1 MTRHMRFRRRGRL
14 RGISVNA
21 LIPNALTVLGLCL
34 GLTAI
39 RFALLG
45 KWELSVAAIIA
56 AGIIDGLDGRVARI
70 LKASTEFGAQLDS
83 LSDFLC
89 FGVAPAIVLYLW
101 TLQEWRAVGWAM
113 ALLFAVCMALRL
125 ARFNASLGNTNRPAW
140 ASNFFSG
147 VPAPSAGGIVLLP
160 MMLSFEFGETFF
172 REAVVVGLYTVFVS
186 LLTISTIPMFSGKG
200 IRLRNRHVV
209 PLLLLVGLLF
219 AAVVGYPWYVFS
231 LLGIGYLGSI
241 PFSIRSYRRFKDGT
255 VVPAPAEKGPQDDES
270 QAGPQP

>member
-1 MTRHMRFRRRGRL
+1 MTRHIRFGRHGRL

-39 RFALLG
+39 RFALLDR
-45 KWELSVAAIIA
+45 WELAVGAIIV

-89 FGVAPAIVLYLW
+89 FGVAPATVLYLW
-101 TLQEWRAVGWAM
+101 TLQQWRAFGWAI

-125 ARFNASLGNTNRPAW
+125 ARFNASLGDPNRPPW
-140 ASNFFSG
+140 ASYFFSG

-160 MMLSFEFGETFF
+160 MMLSFEVGETVF

-200 IRLRNRHVV
+200 IRLRNKHVV
-209 PLLLLVGLLF
+209 PLLLLIGLFF
-219 AAVVGYPWYVFS
+219 AVVVGYPWYVFS

-241 PFSIRSYRRFKDGT
+241 PFSIRSYRRYKAST
-255 VVPAPAEKGPQDDES
+255 VTPPAAETGPEDDES
-270 QAGPQP
+270 QSGR